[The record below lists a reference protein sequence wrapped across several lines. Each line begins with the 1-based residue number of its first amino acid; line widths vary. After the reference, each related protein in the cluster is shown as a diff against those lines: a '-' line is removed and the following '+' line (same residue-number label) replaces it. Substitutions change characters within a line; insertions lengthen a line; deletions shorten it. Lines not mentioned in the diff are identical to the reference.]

1 MVGAVI
7 VTHGLLA
14 RELLDEAKRIV
25 GRTKGI
31 CPFLSAGCW
40 LCE

>member
-7 VTHGLLA
+7 VTHG